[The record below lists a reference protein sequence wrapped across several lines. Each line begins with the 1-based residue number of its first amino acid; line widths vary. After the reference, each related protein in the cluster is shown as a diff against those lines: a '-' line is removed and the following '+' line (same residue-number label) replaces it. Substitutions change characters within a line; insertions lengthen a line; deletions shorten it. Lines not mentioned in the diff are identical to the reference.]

1 MRVILKQEVANLG
14 DAGDIVSVSPGF
26 ARNLLI
32 PKGLAVLAN
41 QGSVSALDHQKR
53 VAESIRRKLLVVAK
67 ELATK
72 LEGTPISI
80 RRETGGDDKL
90 FGSVTKRDVA
100 EALAA
105 EGVEID
111 RKHIVLDEPLRSIG
125 LFNVFVRLYRDV
137 AVTVR
142 VYVIRA

>member
-53 VAESIRRKLLVVAK
+53 VAESLRRKLRVVAK

-72 LEGTPISI
+72 LEGTPVSI
-80 RRETGGDDKL
+80 RRETGDDDKL
-90 FGSVTKRDVA
+90 FG
-100 EALAA
+100 
-105 EGVEID
+105 
-111 RKHIVLDEPLRSIG
+111 
-125 LFNVFVRLYRDV
+125 
-137 AVTVR
+137 
-142 VYVIRA
+142 